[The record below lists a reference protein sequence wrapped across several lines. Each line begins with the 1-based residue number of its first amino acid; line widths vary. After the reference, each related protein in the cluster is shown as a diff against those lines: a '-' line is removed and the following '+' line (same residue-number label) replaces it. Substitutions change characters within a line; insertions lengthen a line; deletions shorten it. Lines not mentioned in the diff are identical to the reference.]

1 MINLDQA
8 LDSARQLSLADKEML
23 IEILKKQTIEERRK
37 EIAAEVRESKN
48 LYNTG
53 KLTPSDSKQIIDK
66 LHNSLSEPDN
76 N

>member
-23 IEILKKQTIEERRK
+23 IEILQKQAIEKRRTD
-37 EIAAEVRESKN
+37 IASEVREARS

-53 KLTPSDSKQIIDK
+53 KLTRSNSIQIIDE
-66 LHNSLSEPDN
+66 LHKSLSEQK
-76 N
+76 